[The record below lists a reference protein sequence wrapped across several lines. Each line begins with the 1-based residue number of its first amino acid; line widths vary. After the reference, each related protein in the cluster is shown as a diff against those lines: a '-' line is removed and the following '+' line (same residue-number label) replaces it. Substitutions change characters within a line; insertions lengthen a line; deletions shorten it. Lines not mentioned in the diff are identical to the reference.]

1 MTDDRILLGRD
12 KQVKL
17 HCMRENEYDQRGK
30 REIFL
35 EENTDN
41 QGWESSS
48 FTERMNEW
56 RLEFDFQNLPSAK
69 T

>member
-41 QGWESSS
+41 QG
-48 FTERMNEW
+48 
-56 RLEFDFQNLPSAK
+56 
-69 T
+69 